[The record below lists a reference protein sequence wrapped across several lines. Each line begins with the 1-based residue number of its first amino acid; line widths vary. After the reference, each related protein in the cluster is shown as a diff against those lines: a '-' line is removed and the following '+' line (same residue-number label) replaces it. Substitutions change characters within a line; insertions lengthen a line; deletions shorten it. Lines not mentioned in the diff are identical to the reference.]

1 MKNSILSK
9 NKKRFKLILILSLFL
24 TLSSISPT
32 FAKEKV
38 KTTIINSWSVNDLV
52 DAKRQGIFNN
62 EMQKED
68 LREII
73 TKEELNLLIKNSEDK
88 LNSYNLEKNPNYKK
102 LDFKE
107 DFTRNHIIN
116 EVFDLVQKY
125 DTNATNKD
133 PAQYLMEKK
142 ILKAMAKIYF

>member
-32 FAKEKV
+32 FAKEKA

-88 LNSYNLEKNPNYKK
+88 LNSYNLKKNPNYKK
-102 LDFKE
+102 LDF
-107 DFTRNHIIN
+107 
-116 EVFDLVQKY
+116 
-125 DTNATNKD
+125 
-133 PAQYLMEKK
+133 
-142 ILKAMAKIYF
+142 

>member
-32 FAKEKV
+32 FAKEKP
-38 KTTIINSWSVNDLV
+38 KTNIINSCFGNELV
-52 DAKRQGIFNN
+52 DAKRQRRFNN

-68 LREII
+68 LRVIN
-73 TKEELNLLIKNSEDK
+73 TKEERNILNKNSEDK
-88 LNSYNLEKNPNYKK
+88 LNSYNLKKNPNYKK

-125 DTNATNKD
+125 DTNAT
-133 PAQYLMEKK
+133 
-142 ILKAMAKIYF
+142 